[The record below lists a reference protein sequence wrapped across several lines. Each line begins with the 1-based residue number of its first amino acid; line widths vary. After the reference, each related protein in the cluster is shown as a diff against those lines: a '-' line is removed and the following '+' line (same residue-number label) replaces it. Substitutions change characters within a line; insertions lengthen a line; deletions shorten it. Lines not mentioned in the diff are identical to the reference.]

1 MPSGDEN
8 AVPPAGTGLPPK
20 RFTVCREDDPVPPA
34 LAGAVAALGNFDGV
48 HRGHCHLLDI
58 AKREAKTRGLPAGVL
73 TFEPHP
79 RDFFR
84 PDPPAFRLTPEPVKR
99 KVLGA
104 FGIEIVFQKRFD
116 AALAGTSAAGFVE
129 ELGTLG
135 LAAIV
140 IGGDFH
146 FGRGREG
153 NPALLAE
160 LGSKAGIDV
169 LVQPMVEGMGAP
181 VSSSRIRAALAEGDV
196 ATANDLLGYRWF
208 VTGEVRHGQKLG
220 RTLGFPTANIAL
232 PPGSALRHG
241 IYAVRVAVAPGEIYE
256 GVASYGRRPTVD
268 DGAPLFETWIFDFA
282 GDLYG
287 RTIEVELVG
296 WIRPEEKL
304 ASVEALTA
312 AVHRDAEAARAI
324 LAAPPPGP
332 SLIG

>member
-1 MPSGDEN
+1 M
-8 AVPPAGTGLPPK
+8 GLP
-20 RFTVCREDDPVPPA
+20 RIWRDSEAPPPS
-34 LAGAVAALGNFDGV
+34 GAVAAIGNFDGV
-48 HRGHCHLLDI
+48 HRGHRRLLDI
-58 AKREAKTRGLPAGVL
+58 ARQEAKRRGLPSGVL

-84 PDPPAFRLTPEPVKR
+84 PDPPAFRLTPEAVKS

-104 FGIEIVFQKRFD
+104 FGIDIVFLKRFD

-129 ELGTLG
+129 EIGAKLG
-135 LAAIV
+135 LKAIV

-160 LGSKAGIDV
+160 LGRTAGIDV

-232 PPGSALRHG
+232 PPGCGLRHG
-241 IYAVRVAVAPGEIYE
+241 IYAVRVAVAPGEVRE

-268 DGAPLFETWIFDFA
+268 DGAPLFETWIFDFD

-296 WIRPEEKL
+296 WIRPEEKF

-312 AVHRDAEAARAI
+312 AVLRDAEAARAL
-324 LAAPPPGP
+324 LASPPPGL